1 MEVLPSL
8 AKRRLTD
15 FFEGAGENGRRE
27 TLYALFW
34 GRRLMVLLVWMLC
47 QGAIG
52 MFTFFGPQECWRHR
66 ALGVLIISLILAAS
80 CLGVVWKD
88 WCFARSLTHSSL
100 DAAWRR
106 ARDRSVTRLAVFSLS
121 LVVGGAVAMFCS
133 ATPVYLG

>member
-52 MFTFFGPQECWRHR
+52 MFSFLLPPVWEWYGKIGVSR
-66 ALGVLIISLILAAS
+66 A
-80 CLGVVWKD
+80 
-88 WCFARSLTHSSL
+88 
-100 DAAWRR
+100 
-106 ARDRSVTRLAVFSLS
+106 
-121 LVVGGAVAMFCS
+121 
-133 ATPVYLG
+133 P